1 MSCLSGYGLTG
12 TETPVRAAVVFAA
25 SDRSRPDDSGWR
37 SRVRALPDSLIV
49 NGLFVRCQPGDF
61 KFGGLGIR
69 DWSEWILIVPLP
81 RGT

>member
-1 MSCLSGYGLTG
+1 MSFWLRADRHGYAGESGGG
-12 TETPVRAAVVFAA
+12 IRGERP
-25 SDRSRPDDSGWR
+25 SQPDDSGWR